1 MTQVMNP
8 GPMTMDQGSQ
18 NKLSKGVCKKFDSS
32 KGFGFITVDDGSGD
46 VFVHYS
52 EIQAQGFKSL
62 AEGELVEFTIV
73 TQDDGRRKAINVTG
87 PNGVNVQGQKR
98 QPFGNGGGRGG
109 FGGGGM
115 GRGGYNNFGGGG
127 YGGGAAAYGGG
138 GAYGGNQYAQ
148 AQPQPAYGGSGGY
161 GGGAAAYQAAPAQA
175 AAPQGGYGGMYGQ
188 QAAPQYAQ
196 QPQQQQFQQF
206 PPQQQYGQQ
215 APPQQPQYGAAP
227 NYQ

>member
-127 YGGGAAAYGGG
+127 YGGGAAYGGG
-138 GAYGGNQYAQ
+138 GGYGGNQYAP

-161 GGGAAAYQAAPAQA
+161 GGGAAYQAAPAQAA